1 MPRGVSMKKMLSVT
15 VAVVTL
21 LFFSC
26 EEEVAVTGVALN
38 QTVLAL
44 TGGEEATLMAVIEP
58 ANAAI
63 RTVRW
68 SVEPENA
75 LTLIDNKDGTCTV
88 TGAID
93 GKATVTVTTDDGGKT
108 AQCRIGVNYSITN
121 TVFIRK
127 VRRQCDWTV
136 ESDGTVKLTA
146 ENLST
151 IRSVTKLSIYGVIS
165 EEEKLTDLSDI
176 EWFTGLKELD
186 CSSHNLTALDV
197 SNNTALTVLN
207 CGYNALTALDV
218 SKNTALTDLSCSG
231 NNLTALDV
239 SNNTALTDLS
249 CSGVVQRQQFDSSG
263 CFKQHGADGFVV
275 QRQQFDSSGCVK
287 EYGTDELGLRRN
299 FPDSFGC
306 VEKHIAGDVGLL

>member
-249 CSGVVQRQQFDSSG
+249 CSGNNLT
-263 CFKQHGADGFVV
+263 ADGFVV